1 MTIQLTSALRAWGT
15 PGFNDTLKHEVEGL
29 DYAQLPLYQALS
41 VGSHVLEGTLD
52 AMVINASGAP
62 GVIQAKVGIFY
73 RSILT
78 GCACADDPTP
88 VNENNEYC
96 VVRFDIDAAT
106 GEAEVQLLD
115 E

>member
-1 MTIQLTSALRAWGT
+1 MSIRLTHALSAWGT
-15 PGFNDTLKHEVEGL
+15 PGFNDALKHEVERLEYG
-29 DYAQLPLYQALS
+29 QLPLYQALS
-41 VGSHVLEGTLD
+41 AGSHVLEGTLS
-52 AMVINASGAP
+52 AMVIHASDGS
-62 GVIQAKVGIFY
+62 GIIHAKVGMFY

-96 VVRFDIDAAT
+96 VVRFSIDAAT
-106 GEAEVQLLD
+106 GTALVELLD